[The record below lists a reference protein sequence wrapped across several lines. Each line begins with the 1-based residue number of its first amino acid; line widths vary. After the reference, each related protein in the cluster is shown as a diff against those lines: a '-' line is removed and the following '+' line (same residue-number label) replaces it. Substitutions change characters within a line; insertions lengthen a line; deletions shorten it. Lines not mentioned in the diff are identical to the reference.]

1 MLDVYICE
9 DVLAERKMME
19 RSIEAAIMMY
29 EYDMKIRVS
38 TSDLKW

>member
-19 RSIEAAIMMY
+19 RSIGASILMY

-38 TSDLKW
+38 TSDPQ